1 MQRGTLVQR
10 LRGCFR
16 LFFLFYSTKQLGWA
30 FPVSSVGKK
39 TVKEMG
45 RAAGDQKGIDGVG
58 GREEI
63 GGRELWYPV
72 VISAGGLPVP
82 EF

>member
-1 MQRGTLVQR
+1 MSAVRARRQ
-10 LRGCFR
+10 
-16 LFFLFYSTKQLGWA
+16 
-30 FPVSSVGKK
+30 
-39 TVKEMG
+39 MG

-58 GREEI
+58 GRKEI
-63 GGRELWYPV
+63 GGRELWHPV